1 MSAKDVYCP
10 IPWMFQAVRNNGDV
24 RICCQ
29 ANVTKNQGVVRKA
42 DGSSYNAGRDDMD
55 EARNGELMKIVR
67 KNILEG
73 RWSTECGRCKKEE
86 ESGLRSRRQYEQ
98 DWEFKLEDAIKITQE
113 DGTIKTDD
121 TPLVYYD
128 LRFGNLCNLQCRM
141 CGPTD
146 SHTWYEDW
154 LALHGGDG
162 FQDTHGYVKL
172 EKNSKGRLETKD
184 YDWHSSEQ
192 FWDSIEKNIP
202 NMQHVYMAGGE
213 PLMIERHY
221 NFLQKCIDMGQAGKM
236 ILEYNTNMTN
246 LQPRVLELWKKFKT
260 VKVGASIDGIGNVLE
275 YQRHPAKWRIVK
287 RNIETVDKLDKN
299 IHAWLTCTVTT
310 VNVFHIPEFIKW
322 KIMESGLKKFNN
334 GKKLP
339 VLTIHVAHSPS
350 HACIKVLPPEMK
362 ELVKQKYNE
371 FKKCLVD
378 ENIDEKYVKASIKI
392 LDSITGYMMSDNEKD
407 GWSWFREYTRILDL
421 RRGQNILDIAPEYA
435 PYFTDGPADE
445 KTSIAR
451 IDRNIQERQ
460 NERERIKT

>member
-1 MSAKDVYCP
+1 
-10 IPWMFQAVRNNGDV
+10 
-24 RICCQ
+24 
-29 ANVTKNQGVVRKA
+29 
-42 DGSSYNAGRDDMD
+42 
-55 EARNGELMKIVR
+55 
-67 KNILEG
+67 
-73 RWSTECGRCKKEE
+73 
-86 ESGLRSRRQYEQ
+86 
-98 DWEFKLEDAIKITQE
+98 
-113 DGTIKTDD
+113 
-121 TPLVYYD
+121 
-128 LRFGNLCNLQCRM
+128 
-141 CGPTD
+141 
-146 SHTWYEDW
+146 
-154 LALHGGDG
+154 
-162 FQDTHGYVKL
+162 
-172 EKNSKGRLETKD
+172 
-184 YDWHSSEQ
+184 
-192 FWDSIEKNIP
+192 
-202 NMQHVYMAGGE
+202 
-213 PLMIERHY
+213 
-221 NFLQKCIDMGQAGKM
+221 
-236 ILEYNTNMTN
+236 MTS
-246 LQPRVLELWKKFKT
+246 LQPRVLELWSKFKT

-287 RNIETVDKLDKN
+287 RNIETVDKLPEN